1 MTSAKKSL
9 IFFNYSKPNTYSYA
23 GLIGFLDLFP
33 RNDKRFSINIIN
45 QNLLDYFQNE
55 ENWEKYLEY
64 NQIILLFSLFSEQ
77 FLQFTKDLSRIKDLF
92 KETIGVFPLIV
103 AGGPHC
109 TARPH
114 NVLDAGADIVVQGE
128 GEYNL
133 AKILFNIHE
142 EGQLD
147 RSFNDIKGKGG
158 VFYRY
163 NKKVIVKNCQVR
175 LNLDDCPSISFKHRL
190 FGPIE
195 ISRGCTFNCKFCQY
209 GNFFKTMKHKSVKS
223 VVDTVRRAVEVKYD
237 KVWLLSPNS
246 FAYGSE
252 SNYPNPKKIKDLLS
266 QLSQINGLDGIF
278 FGTFPSEVRPDF
290 VSREVLD
297 SCVPYIS
304 NKYFTIGAQSASNRL
319 LKYCNRGH
327 SFEDVLNSVDLLK
340 EYGFE
345 SHLDFIFGLPSEN
358 SEDIGQNLDFYKY
371 VLKQDNIKIHTH
383 TFMPLPGSKFEN
395 EPPGKV
401 PKSIEKIIGQ
411 LIKEKKAYGQFQ
423 TQQKIGRL
431 IENL

>member
-1 MTSAKKSL
+1 MSSEKKSL
-9 IFFNYSKPNTYSYA
+9 ILYNYSKPNTYSYA
-23 GLIGFLDLFP
+23 GLMGFLDLYSEVHNQF
-33 RNDKRFSINIIN
+33 NIKIVN
-45 QNLLDYFQNE
+45 RRLLDFFQYE
-55 ENWEKYLEY
+55 ANWEKYLEY
-64 NQIILLFSLFSEQ
+64 NKIILLFSLFSEQ
-77 FLQFTKDLSRIKDLF
+77 FPQFTKDIAQIKDLF
-92 KETIGVFPLIV
+92 KENIGVFPSII

-109 TARPH
+109 TARPR

-133 AKILFNIHE
+133 AKILNKVHE
-142 EGQLD
+142 NGQLD

-163 NKKVIVKNCQVR
+163 DEKIMVKDCQVR
-175 LNLDDCPSISFKHRL
+175 LNLNDCPSISFKHRL

-195 ISRGCTFNCKFCQY
+195 ISRGCTFNCYFCQY
-209 GNFFKTMKHKSVKS
+209 GNFFNTMKHKSVKS
-223 VVDTVRRAVEVKYD
+223 IVDTVRRAVEVKYD

-246 FAYGSE
+246 FAYGSDGT
-252 SNYPNPKKIKDLLS
+252 NPKPKKIKNLLG
-266 QLSQINGLDGIF
+266 QLSQIKGLDAIY
-278 FGTFPSEVRPDF
+278 FGTFPSEIRPDF

-297 SCVPYIS
+297 SCVPFIS

-319 LKYCNRGH
+319 LKNCNRGH
-327 SFEDVLNSVDLLK
+327 SFEEVLKAVDLLK

-358 SEDIGQNLDFYKY
+358 SEDIAQNLEFFKY
-371 VLKQDNIKIHTH
+371 VLKKDNIKIHTH